1 MKCAK
6 NDKKSM
12 LIDVVFLFLTGAFLG
27 WLYEVLRLFLWGLVR
42 LTKRLSF
49 FAGPWYTWTAVSEIW
64 E

>member
-27 WLYEVLRLFLWGLVR
+27 WLYEVLRLFLWG
-42 LTKRLSF
+42 
-49 FAGPWYTWTAVSEIW
+49 
-64 E
+64 